1 MARNYIQFIT
11 NEYNDVEISPDLYAY
26 YSQPIGTQL
35 PSYVNSKK
43 LIQIDSNFECGNVD
57 SAYLVSESEYN
68 ILLKVDTNTRG
79 GTHWFNFKVLLWRP
93 GQVVTFNILNMVRD
107 LSRFYGRGMNIWSR
121 TESLNG
127 AQKSEWT
134 VNKDLTEVIEV

>member
-26 YSQPIGTQL
+26 YSQPIQTQL

-43 LIQIDSNFECGNVD
+43 LIQVDSNFECGNVD

-79 GTHWFNFKVLLWRP
+79 GTHWFYFKVLLWRP

-107 LSRFYGRGMNIWSR
+107 LSRFYGRGMNIMSR

-127 AQKSEWT
+127 A
-134 VNKDLTEVIEV
+134 

>member
-1 MARNYIQFIT
+1 
-11 NEYNDVEISPDLYAY
+11 
-26 YSQPIGTQL
+26 
-35 PSYVNSKK
+35 

-79 GTHWFNFKVLLWRP
+79 GTHWFYFKVLEWWRP

-107 LSRFYGRGMNIWSR
+107 LTRFYGRGMNIMSR

-127 AQKSEWT
+127 A
-134 VNKDLTEVIEV
+134 